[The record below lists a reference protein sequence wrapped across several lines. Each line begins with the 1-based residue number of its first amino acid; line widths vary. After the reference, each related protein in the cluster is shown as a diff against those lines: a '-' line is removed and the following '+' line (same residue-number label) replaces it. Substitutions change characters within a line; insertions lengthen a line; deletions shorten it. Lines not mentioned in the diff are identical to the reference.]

1 MHHTGEGL
9 VGVTG
14 FLILI
19 INLFILSLYWL
30 EGVGVKE
37 TVMSLVEVVFVADS
51 YSSYG

>member
-19 INLFILSLYWL
+19 INLFFLSLYWL
-30 EGVGVKE
+30 EGVGGE
-37 TVMSLVEVVFVADS
+37 GDCMSLVEVVFVADR